1 MNPIRIKLEGFMSY
15 RHEAELNFEDK
26 PIWVLTGDNGSGK
39 SAIFDAVTFAL
50 YGKTQRNVNN
60 SDMINIHADQF
71 LIEFDFKSGKRVY
84 RLRKTVPRKGR
95 ATYQVIDLDT
105 REPVPD
111 TSSKVG
117 FDVWIA
123 NEIGIDL
130 QTFTASVLLGQG
142 NSDLLIRENPVE
154 RHKMLTQ
161 IVDLSAYQRL
171 FELADNKRKVS
182 EVDRHKVEGQVEN
195 FPLID
200 RNELD
205 QISSQIGEHTTV
217 MEQL

>member
-15 RHEAELNFEDK
+15 KPEAELNFEDK
-26 PIWVLTGDNGSGK
+26 PIWVLTGDNGYGK
-39 SAIFDAVTFAL
+39 SAILDAVNFAL

-95 ATYQVIDLDT
+95 STYQVIDLDT

-117 FDVWIA
+117 FDTWIA

-142 NSDLLIRENPVE
+142 NSDLLIRENQVE
-154 RHKMLTQ
+154 R
-161 IVDLSAYQRL
+161 LS
-171 FELADNKRKVS
+171 
-182 EVDRHKVEGQVEN
+182 
-195 FPLID
+195 LIH
-200 RNELD
+200 
-205 QISSQIGEHTTV
+205 I
-217 MEQL
+217 